1 MPLEFSEKAHQ
12 QIDRLLARYPNRQAT
27 LLGVLYVAQD
37 EFGFLSDEALELVSR
52 TLDLPLSHVFG
63 VATFYTLFLRQ
74 PPARYPLHVC
84 TNLGCTL
91 RGGHDVLRYLEK
103 RLGIA
108 PGQTTPDGLFSLSE
122 EDGLGGCAHAP
133 TMTCGPHHYVSL
145 TPEKVDRI
153 VRDLRRQASEA
164 GPHHPSAQLA
174 SAQGVSTLP
183 DCGSAGS
190 GYRETPG
197 LKIVTK
203 NFGVRDIQKL
213 EVYRTKGG
221 WEAFEKA
228 LGMGREKLV
237 EEVRKSNLRGR
248 GGAGFPAGVKWGFLP
263 KDAQRVYLVC
273 NGDESEP
280 GTFKDRVLLG
290 SDPHL
295 LIEGVTISAFAL
307 GCTHAFIYIR
317 GELRREATIV
327 QTAIDEAYAAG
338 WLGKEQPSANGS
350 FKLDITVHLGAGA
363 YICGEETAM
372 LESIEGKRGWPR
384 NKPPFPAVK
393 GLFGQPTVINNV
405 ETLMNVPDIVRNG
418 GDWFAKAGM
427 GKSGG
432 TRLLCVSGHVK
443 QPGVYELP
451 MGISFRELIYDVCG
465 GLPRGRALR
474 GVIPGGSSMPPL
486 DASEI
491 DVPIEFDA
499 LTTDPR
505 IKDVEVKPGVP
516 FEMGSGRRLKTMA
529 GSGGVVVFDERTDVV
544 GLCARIMR
552 FYAHESCGQ
561 CTPCREG
568 TGWLARVCTRLAEG
582 EGRPGDINL
591 LADVANGIA
600 GNSICALGDAAAWP
614 MLGFLTKFRAD
625 FEDRLPKAA
634 KPS

>member
-108 PGQTTPDGLFSLSE
+108 PVQTTPDGLFSLSE

>member
-1 MPLEFSEKAHQ
+1 MPLEFSAQARQ
-12 QIDRLLARYPNRQAT
+12 QIDRLLTRYPTRQAT
-27 LLGVLYVAQD
+27 LLAVLYLAQD
-37 EFGFLSDEALELVSR
+37 EFSYLSDEALELVAR

-63 VATFYTLFLRQ
+63 VATFYSMFMRQ
-74 PPARYPLHVC
+74 PPARFPLHVC
-84 TNLGCTL
+84 TNLGCSL
-91 RGGHDVLRYLEK
+91 RGGHDVLHHLEK

-108 PGQTTPDGLFSLSE
+108 PGQTTPDGLFSLNE
-122 EDGLGGCAHAP
+122 EDGLGGCAYAP

-145 TPEKVDRI
+145 TPERVDRI
-153 VRDLRRQASEA
+153 IDELRRT
-164 GPHHPSAQLA
+164 SAQADAAHRSLPLDPA
-174 SAQGVSTLP
+174 EGAATLP
-183 DCGSAGS
+183 VCGTTGS

-197 LKIVTK
+197 LKIVCK
-203 NFGVRDIQKL
+203 HFGIPDIHKL
-213 EVYRTKGG
+213 EVYLAHGG
-221 WEAFEKA
+221 WQAFGKA
-228 LGMGREKLV
+228 LGMGRQAV
-237 EEVRKSNLRGR
+237 VDEVKKSNLRGR

-295 LIEGVTISAFAL
+295 LVEGVAISAFAL

-317 GELRREATIV
+317 GELRREAGIV
-327 QTAIDEAYAAG
+327 QAAVDEAYAAG
-338 WLGKEQPSANGS
+338 WLGKERSSASGT

-372 LESIEGKRGWPR
+372 LESIEGKRGCPR
-384 NKPPFPAVK
+384 NKPPFPAIK

-405 ETLMNVPDIVRNG
+405 ETLMNVPDIVTQG
-418 GDWFAKAGM
+418 GEWYAKTGM

-443 QPGVYELP
+443 RPGVYELP
-451 MGISFRELIYDVCG
+451 MGITFRELIYDLCG
-465 GLPRGRALR
+465 GLPHGRTLR

-499 LTTDPR
+499 LTSDPR
-505 IKDVEVKPGVP
+505 IKDVEVRPGIP
-516 FEMGSGRRLKTMA
+516 FEMGNGRHLKTMA
-529 GSGGVVVFDERTDVV
+529 GSGGVVAFDDSTDVV
-544 GLCARIMR
+544 SLCARIMR

-568 TGWLARVCTRLAEG
+568 TGWLARVCTRVAEG
-582 EGRPGDINL
+582 EGRPGDIDL

-600 GNSICALGDAAAWP
+600 GNSICALGEAAAWP

-625 FEDRLPKAA
+625 FQARLAKAKTA
-634 KPS
+634 